1 MNTATH
7 VVWASASLTPM
18 CTSRKTIEATAV
30 IRCTACARM
39 RLRVSSRTRSCATRP
54 QITEQV
60 RHTRDSTPAPKLRKS
75 ANESSAVES

>member
-1 MNTATH
+1 MNTATQRGVGQRQLDPDVH
-7 VVWASASLTPM
+7 QQEDDRGD
-18 CTSRKTIEATAV
+18 SRGPVHGLRQDA
-30 IRCTACARM
+30 
-39 RLRVSSRTRSCATRP
+39 LRVSRRTRSWATSP